1 MRFIGHNELV
11 NKVRHPQTSKELLMP
26 IYEELLATGCY
37 LSNHCSD
44 LYVEVN
50 EQTTKIVKEYQGF
63 VSTFTN
69 EVTGKIN
76 FEIPFAY
83 DYRKLGNIK

>member
-1 MRFIGHNELV
+1 
-11 NKVRHPQTSKELLMP
+11 MP

-37 LSNHCSD
+37 LSNHYSD

-50 EQTTKIVKEYQGF
+50 KQTTKIVKSHQEF
-63 VSTFTN
+63 PSTFIN
-69 EVTGKIN
+69 QVTGKLN

-83 DYRKLGNIK
+83 DYRKLGDIK